1 MFPIFSG
8 FYIPK
13 ITTIGSFLTELLK
26 IKMSSLLFETRSRS
40 HSTEAN
46 NAMSILI

>member
-13 ITTIGSFLTELLK
+13 ITIIGSFLTELLK
-26 IKMSSLLFETRSRS
+26 IKMSSLFFKQEVGHTALRPI
-40 HSTEAN
+40 
-46 NAMSILI
+46 MP